1 MAARVSTKIADEPF
15 VVRFIA
21 KPAVLA
27 RIDRLLN
34 VTGAENRSE
43 VIRQPACAYVDILA
57 AAWQLYCVKLASGGI
72 NVTRCGSPA

>member
-43 VIRQPACAYVDILA
+43 VIRHALA
-57 AAWQLYCVKLASGGI
+57 AYEAQL
-72 NVTRCGSPA
+72 TRGVAV